1 MTIQLAQNIR
11 TFRKQRALTQEQLAE
26 VLGVTVGAVYKW
38 EAGLSLPELTMLM
51 ELAAFFDTSVDVL
64 LGYELQDN
72 RLEATVERLKN
83 FRIQKNRE
91 GLGEAEK
98 ALKKYPNSFEIAY
111 QTSASARKA
120 AKSNCCTG
128 PWSCWKEPE
137 SFCPRIRIRV
147 LTTAPF
153 AEIWRGSSFV
163 RNGLRMR

>member
-111 QTSASARKA
+111 QAAAIYRVLRHGKRRKA
-120 AKSNCCTG
+120 TAAPGHGAAGRNQKAFA
-128 PWSCWKEPE
+128 PE
-137 SFCPRIRIRV
+137 
-147 LTTAPF
+147 
-153 AEIWRGSSFV
+153 
-163 RNGLRMR
+163 